1 MVTIDS
7 NSSLDVT
14 LEFPKEI
21 TKTLATEISLPEDGS
36 ERKLELDS
44 LNLSRNDVRWGD
56 ERELRRP
63 YVITHTKHSTIE
75 GLSNYIHELTKLEN
89 KANVLKKSGI
99 KVNNNIHE
107 LHAKLVQAKIR
118 KSKMIKD
125 SEKASKV
132 SNKVA
137 QNQFKQ
143 YVDTHR
149 NQKLVYPIEE
159 SPYQLMVKSPFSA
172 DYNGFDLQVDDLTS
186 LPKIYQQAA
195 CAEILLLDA
204 FEISY
209 ENSKVFLKFIK
220 GAL

>member
-1 MVTIDS
+1 MVTINS

-21 TKTLATEISLPEDGS
+21 TKTLATEISLPEDGL
-36 ERKLELDS
+36 ERKIELDS

-63 YVITHTKHSTIE
+63 YVVTYTKHSTIE
-75 GLSNYIHELTKLEN
+75 GLSNYIHELTKLED
-89 KANVLKKSGI
+89 KAKVLKKSGI
-99 KVNNNIHE
+99 KVNNIHE
-107 LHAKLVQAKIR
+107 LHAELVQAKIR
-118 KSKMIKD
+118 KSKMVKD
-125 SEKASKV
+125 SEKATKV

-143 YVDTHR
+143 YIDTHR

-159 SPYQLMVKSPFSA
+159 FPYQLMVKSPFSA
-172 DYNGFDLQVDDLTS
+172 DYNGFDLQVDDLKS